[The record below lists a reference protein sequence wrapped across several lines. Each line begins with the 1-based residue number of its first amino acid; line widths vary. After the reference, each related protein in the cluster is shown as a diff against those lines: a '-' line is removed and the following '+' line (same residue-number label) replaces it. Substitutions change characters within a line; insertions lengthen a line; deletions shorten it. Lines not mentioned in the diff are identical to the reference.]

1 MVFEYFMFLVKELNT
16 ANQLG
21 DTIYTLVRIVGR
33 LTSASVYTFNSED
46 ERRLFRAR
54 CVDMTIALLF
64 NFKFFDPFYLHS
76 LSEIFCKLL
85 TSYATTDLQE
95 KRLKLYEG
103 LIFFCDML
111 IENCQIRLE
120 DGKRDPFS
128 RVFDIL
134 VHLIN

>member
-1 MVFEYFMFLVKELNT
+1 MLCDFKFLDIVFEYFMFLVKELNT

-46 ERRLFRAR
+46 ERRLFRSR
-54 CVDMTIALLF
+54 CVDMTVALLF

-111 IENCQIRLE
+111 I
-120 DGKRDPFS
+120 
-128 RVFDIL
+128 
-134 VHLIN
+134 